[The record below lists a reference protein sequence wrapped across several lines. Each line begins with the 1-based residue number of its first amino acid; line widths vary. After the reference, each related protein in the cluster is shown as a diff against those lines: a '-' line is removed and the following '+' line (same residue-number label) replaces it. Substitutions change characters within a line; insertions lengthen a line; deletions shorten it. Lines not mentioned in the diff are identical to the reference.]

1 MGLLIRGIERPRAG
15 VEPYWHGGSLICTI
29 VCINLQRRG
38 GGDCWERESK
48 LVSNHAV
55 FYCDFFITCTRYVYA
70 SLVQQRSSTPNSG
83 PCSGPCRVNKSPG
96 FINNSA
102 LPQKSLSVFG
112 PAVGVSCRYFSVGS
126 PSDMIKPELNAAE
139 TSEYPLFTA
148 LREAV
153 SISRSTMVNTLMKL
167 LSLLPVS
174 LFCNSADER

>member
-1 MGLLIRGIERPRAG
+1 MERTRPRAK
-15 VEPYWHGGSLICTI
+15 PQWHGGTLICTI
-29 VCINLQRRG
+29 VCMNLQRRG

-55 FYCDFFITCTRYVYA
+55 FFCDCFITCTRYVYA
-70 SLVQQRSSTPNSG
+70 SLVQQRSSTANCG
-83 PCSGPCRVNKSPG
+83 PGRGPCRVNKSPG
-96 FINNSA
+96 FIENSA

-112 PAVGVSCRYFSVGS
+112 PAVGVSCRYFSVVS
-126 PSDMIKPELNAAE
+126 PSDIIKPELNAAE

-148 LREAV
+148 LREAL